1 LGAGWQ
7 AMLAE
12 LRWRVEKAR
21 SVLSELSSEQKR
33 YFRERAELLIQ
44 EMDLPPD
51 KASMLLDFAEKLVDC
66 LHRAYPQAETK
77 LQRLLTALEN
87 SSVEVELSPRG
98 TKTLHIRPEGEEWHI
113 IAQLRRK
120 TWLYKLPIHRVS
132 AEAEFPD
139 ILNLSSEELYY
150 LQAGWRASDECDD
163 KGKPRMATTQAWQ
176 VIAWAA
182 VRHGSLWIY
191 LKTLNLNEGRPSI
204 EWHIKA
210 KSWRQQWPT
219 REGKRLAQQAA
230 KQHPLG
236 MLARYLGDGM
246 RHKYS
251 LRYRV
256 GNSEEYVPK
265 ELAQQML
272 NAAYQTG
279 YGKLLNSLDS
289 EKWAALKKL
298 QPRWNPVH
306 AEVAGYTF
314 LLSWNGKNVFAVHR
328 FSLHAHKEAEKCIQ
342 TLREQEGV
350 EAKTATSKCG
360 KYIRAWFNAQEIIKL
375 AERYPGWRKAV
386 KELARKHNIQ
396 PRGPIIRR
404 LLELAENPPQRA
416 LDDKTGKVVSIGKWK
431 GHFSYVSPVRA
442 HRPGEARE
450 SVVKDAFREI
460 IEGRDYAIPITLNEQ
475 LSDSPF
481 SIEPVLCDSLKD
493 YSAVTIINRF
503 PAMVSARY
511 SQ

>member
-1 LGAGWQ
+1 MGMGEPRVLGAGER

-12 LRWRVEKAR
+12 LRRRAERACG
-21 SVLSELSSEQKR
+21 ELGRLFSEQKS
-33 YFRERAELLIQ
+33 YFRKEAELLI
-44 EMDLPPD
+44 EELGLPQA
-51 KASMLLDFAEKLVDC
+51 KASMLLDFAEKLAEC
-66 LHRAYPQAETK
+66 LDKARPQAETR
-77 LQRLLTALEN
+77 LQRLLTAIEN
-87 SSVEVELSPRG
+87 NRVEVELSPRG
-98 TKTLHIRPEGEEWHI
+98 AKTLHVTPGGEKWHI

-120 TWLYKLPIHRVS
+120 TWLFKLPIHRVS

-139 ILNLSSEELYY
+139 VLNLSSQDLHY

-191 LKTLNLNEGRPSI
+191 LKTLNLNKGRPSI
-204 EWHIKA
+204 EWHIKT
-210 KSWRQQWPT
+210 KSWRQQWH
-219 REGKRLAQQAA
+219 GKDGKKLAQQAA

-279 YGKLLNSLDS
+279 YGKLLDSLDS

-328 FSLHAHKEAEKCIQ
+328 FSLHAHKEAEKCIK
-342 TLREQEGV
+342 TLREQEEV

-416 LDDKTGKVVSIGKWK
+416 
-431 GHFSYVSPVRA
+431 R
-442 HRPGEARE
+442 R
-450 SVVKDAFREI
+450 
-460 IEGRDYAIPITLNEQ
+460 
-475 LSDSPF
+475 
-481 SIEPVLCDSLKD
+481 
-493 YSAVTIINRF
+493 
-503 PAMVSARY
+503 
-511 SQ
+511 